1 MTTGPH
7 DLQTFML
14 TCEATLTFQCS
25 GTEKWSTFFVN
36 MRFFFTRRNSNTVSK
51 DFAFLHPTVLKKM
64 MYIYLVDIVLY
75 CITADKEPYI
85 VNYSQE
91 FDPVSLPAGSVLIS
105 VRIPKLL
112 KVMFYK
118 GRITFLCTYKISKYS
133 FIECLLLTYC

>member
-1 MTTGPH
+1 
-7 DLQTFML
+7 
-14 TCEATLTFQCS
+14 
-25 GTEKWSTFFVN
+25 

-133 FIECLLLTYC
+133 FIECLLLTYCWVILLQSLHLLILYLVKSILTKLCMFVFIF

>member
-1 MTTGPH
+1 
-7 DLQTFML
+7 
-14 TCEATLTFQCS
+14 
-25 GTEKWSTFFVN
+25 
-36 MRFFFTRRNSNTVSK
+36 
-51 DFAFLHPTVLKKM
+51 M

-75 CITADKEPYI
+75 CIIADKEPYI

-133 FIECLLLTYC
+133 FIECLLLTYCWVILLQSLHLLILYLVKSILTKLCMFVFIF

>member
-1 MTTGPH
+1 
-7 DLQTFML
+7 
-14 TCEATLTFQCS
+14 
-25 GTEKWSTFFVN
+25 
-36 MRFFFTRRNSNTVSK
+36 
-51 DFAFLHPTVLKKM
+51 M

-133 FIECLLLTYC
+133 FIECLLLTYCWVILLQSLHLLILYLVKSILTKLCMFMFIS